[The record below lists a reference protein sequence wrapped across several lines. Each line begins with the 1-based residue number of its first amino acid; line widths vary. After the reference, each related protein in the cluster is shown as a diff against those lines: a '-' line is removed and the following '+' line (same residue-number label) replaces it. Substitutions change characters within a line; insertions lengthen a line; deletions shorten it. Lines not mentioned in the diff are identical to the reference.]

1 MRSVPAGSERT
12 AWGSLSRDAV
22 TACFVPAWHALGV
35 RVRGRGRGRGGGRV
49 KVRDRSRV
57 RVLGARLADV
67 GELEHLARTAS
78 VVGARAQAWRRGGCP
93 GSDR

>member
-22 TACFVPAWHALGV
+22 TACFVPAWPALGV
-35 RVRGRGRGRGGGRV
+35 GVGLGVRGRGRGGGRV
-49 KVRDRSRV
+49 RV
-57 RVLGARLADV
+57 RGARLADV

-93 GSDR
+93 GSAR